1 MLRLREDPAHP
12 GQRAGL
18 RAREEAYQ
26 YVLDTVWSSLEV
38 EEVEHRIR
46 AGEGATGPGAGGQ
59 SVAGRPGGGPSS
71 RNWRRSWRSCR
82 RPQGLAGNELD
93 RLSRR
98 HGTPVERQEEGGE
111 EIARI
116 EAAQTTQQSPG
127 QAVDP
132 DARWGALAE
141 PAVLERFLISIRGP
155 REGLGRAVGRGA
167 HEGPHQ
173 SGDAGADRGVL
184 QRPLTRPPP
193 GSHTG
198 LLQCL
203 PVPSSAFASVLEH
216 LRAQGRY
223 HRRQEWKR
231 HLPGWSSQ
239 DLLHR
244 GLDTAVE
251 EIAVEEI
258 AARLLPVHQILATL
272 PFGANTPRLQ
282 ITVRR
287 IRRDDLPAFGEELK
301 HLASM
306 VREDLTEEQA
316 RDRVQ
321 ASAGLEGS
329 AAPGRARRRRC
340 LGAGPVAG
348 CALAPGDHRR
358 AARPRRGAGEHR
370 HLLGRQ
376 ERRGSP
382 RSWWPSSSGPP
393 GVSRSVTRAAPG
405 PVSPRCS

>member
-1 MLRLREDPAHP
+1 MAGSTP
-12 GQRAGL
+12 GSSSPGTDGL
-18 RAREEAYQ
+18 R
-26 YVLDTVWSSLEV
+26 V
-38 EEVEHRIR
+38 EGPEDL
-46 AGEGATGPGAGGQ
+46 EGADRRVALHGQIRRGQGGSHGWNRGGKSVIGFSSTVRGQEITEELPALGQEAECSAYEKTRLTPSSGPGCERARRPISTSWTRCGPPSRWRRWSTGSGQ
-59 SVAGRPGGGPSS
+59 VKEQQAQELTGSQWLGASGGGS

-93 RLSRR
+93 RLHRG
-98 HGTPVERQEEGGE
+98 HGTPVERQEVRGE

-116 EAAQTTQQSPG
+116 EAAQTTQRSPG

-173 SGDAGADRGVL
+173 SGGAGADRGVL
-184 QRPLTRPPP
+184 QRLRARLPP

-203 PVPSSAFASVLEH
+203 PVPSSVLEL

-231 HLPGWSSQ
+231 HLPGWSGQ
-239 DLLHR
+239 DLLLRR
-244 GLDTAVE
+244 GLDTEVE
-251 EIAVEEI
+251 EIE
-258 AARLLPVHQILATL
+258 ARLLPVHQILATL
-272 PFGANTPRLQ
+272 SFGANTPRLQ

-301 HLASM
+301 YLASR
-306 VREDLTEEQA
+306 VREDLTEDQA
-316 RDRVQ
+316 RDPR
-321 ASAGLEGS
+321 
-329 AAPGRARRRRC
+329 P
-340 LGAGPVAG
+340 GAG
-348 CALAPGDHRR
+348 
-358 AARPRRGAGEHR
+358 
-370 HLLGRQ
+370 
-376 ERRGSP
+376 
-382 RSWWPSSSGPP
+382 GP
-393 GVSRSVTRAAPG
+393 
-405 PVSPRCS
+405 